1 MLKTKEFI
9 TKIRN
14 IIANGTSL
22 ALTDVYS
29 PELPSEKTGICA
41 VTLLAGNNTYN
52 LCDNSYFDLTLRVI
66 IRGTS
71 NDTTTRDLVDDIY
84 NALNMQSNVSFTGGK
99 IVQIL
104 ADTTPVYV
112 GKDENNNNVYN
123 ITYRIIVEGET
134 KWIQI

>member
-1 MLKTKEFI
+1 MLKTNEFI

-29 PELPSEKTGICA
+29 PELPSEKTSICA
-41 VTLLAGNNTYN
+41 VTLLAGSNAYD
-52 LCDNSYFDLTLRVI
+52 LCDSSYFDLTFRVI

-71 NDTTTRDLVDDIY
+71 NDTTTRDLVDEIY
-84 NALNMQSNVSFTGGK
+84 NTLNIQSNVSFTGGK

-123 ITYRIIVEGET
+123 ISYRAIVEGET